1 MEVKKSV
8 KEPQGV
14 GDFVTIVILII
25 LAGLVLSLL

>member
-8 KEPQGV
+8 KDPRGV